1 MHGKNLIQRVILFGG
16 TITPEPDIIFLRE
29 DNYDYLLDFKTG
41 EKYEVDKQ
49 ADDLINAASCAV
61 IHQNIPDWPYMTYID
76 PEALNL
82 YGLYLVDGKLE
93 SRLITEINR
102 SAFPAPLF
110 FRKIDFMN

>member
-1 MHGKNLIQRVILFGG
+1 
-16 TITPEPDIIFLRE
+16 
-29 DNYDYLLDFKTG
+29 
-41 EKYEVDKQ
+41 
-49 ADDLINAASCAV
+49 
-61 IHQNIPDWPYMTYID
+61 MTYID
-76 PEALNL
+76 PETLNL